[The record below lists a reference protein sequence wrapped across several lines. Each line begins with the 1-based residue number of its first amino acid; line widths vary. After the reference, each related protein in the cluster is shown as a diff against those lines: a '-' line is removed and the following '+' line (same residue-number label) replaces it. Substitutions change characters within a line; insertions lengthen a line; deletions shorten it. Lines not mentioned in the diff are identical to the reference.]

1 MSDINLRATIR
12 ILGFKSEKRTKA
24 EMFKDMQVGDIIS
37 MVITL
42 QRTTGRRGNYATY
55 LNCLNKRTD
64 ALTLKS
70 QTDIMNILEKY
81 FIYEQGDFYVV

>member
-1 MSDINLRATIR
+1 MSDINLRATIQ

-24 EMFKDMQVGDIIS
+24 EMFKDIQVGDIIS

-42 QRTTGRRGNYATY
+42 QRTTGRGNYATY